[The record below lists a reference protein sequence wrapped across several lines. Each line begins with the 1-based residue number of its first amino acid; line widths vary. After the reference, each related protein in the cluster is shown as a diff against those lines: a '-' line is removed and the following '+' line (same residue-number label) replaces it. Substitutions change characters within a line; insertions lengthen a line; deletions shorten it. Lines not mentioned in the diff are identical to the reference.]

1 MIKLLTD
8 AEMEAVS
15 GGFRGE
21 SFRDFLVGEAG
32 PQRLL
37 AADDL
42 SSSSL
47 GGSAAP
53 LAHIELETESRAETL
68 MAVNFRQTL
77 GWGGASGHS
86 GISQYQPYGGG
97 RNRQDVE
104 SIRPSDLSME
114 RRARRPDVQSWK
126 TPFLNR

>member
-77 GWGGASGHS
+77 GWGGASGHVLTRTQAKPTPPINGRQGLS
-86 GISQYQPYGGG
+86 PRPLYGNLQG
-97 RNRQDVE
+97 E
-104 SIRPSDLSME
+104 SH
-114 RRARRPDVQSWK
+114 V
-126 TPFLNR
+126 T